1 MKKFLNDFKEFAFK
15 GNILDL
21 AVGMMIGS
29 AFTAIVTSLVNDI
42 FMPIFGLL
50 TGKVDFSKLFLS
62 LDGKEYATLADAEAA
77 GAAVLKYGRFIS
89 AFINFLLIAIV
100 IFLFLK
106 IVVKLKKPKEEAAP
120 TTKKCP
126 FCKSDVHIEAL
137 RCPYCT
143 SVLEGSEESE

>member
-77 GAAVLKYGRFIS
+77 GAAVLKYGGFIS

-106 IVVKLKKPKEEAAP
+106 LVVKLKKPKEVAAP

-137 RCPYCT
+137 RCPHCT